1 MSDRREI
8 PIVDLAPGLRAHEP
22 ELLAALSRVLRS
34 GTFIGGPE
42 VDAFEA
48 ELAAYLG
55 VRAVV
60 GVNSGTDALCIA
72 LRGLDVRA
80 GDEVLVPAFGF
91 IASAEAVS
99 AVGGVPVFVDV
110 EPGSLNVDPAAIDA
124 AVTPRTKGI
133 IAVHLFGQAAAM
145 DEILER
151 CDALGLWVLEDAA
164 QALGGR
170 HRRGRVGSLGRAAAL
185 SFFPTKNLGACG
197 DGGAISTDDLHLAR
211 AARSLRQH
219 GSRTKYVS
227 ERLGHNS
234 RLDALQATLLRV
246 RLPGLDA
253 SIEGRRAAAARYDAL
268 LGETGLELPWRD
280 PRSHHTFHQYTVR
293 IAGAQ
298 RDAVQRRLVERG
310 IGAVVHYPLPLHLQ
324 PVYRQRACDAAGERR
339 LPHAEAACRSVLS
352 LPLWP
357 EISLDD
363 QRRVASALVEALAE
377 VG

>member
-1 MSDRREI
+1 MSERREI
-8 PIVDLAPGLRAHEP
+8 PIVDLAPGLRAQEP
-22 ELLAALSRVLRS
+22 ELLAAVSRVLRS

-42 VDAFEA
+42 VEAFEA

-60 GVNSGTDALCIA
+60 GVNSGTDALCIS
-72 LRGLDVRA
+72 LRGLGVRP

-99 AVGGVPVFVDV
+99 AVGGVPVFADV
-110 EPGSLNVDPAAIDA
+110 EPGTLNIDPAALEA
-124 AVTPRTKGI
+124 GVTPRTKGV

-145 DEILER
+145 DELLER

-197 DGGAISTDDLHLAR
+197 DGGAIATDDLELADV
-211 AARSLRQH
+211 ARSLRQH
-219 GSRTKYVS
+219 GSRVKYVS
-227 ERLGHNS
+227 ERIGHNS
-234 RLDALQATLLRV
+234 RLDALQAAILRV
-246 RLPGLDA
+246 KLPGLDA
-253 SIEGRRAAAARYDAL
+253 SIERRRAAAARYDL
-268 LGETGLELPWRD
+268 LLAGTELELPWRD
-280 PRSHHTFHQYTVR
+280 PRSHHTFHQYSVR
-293 IAGAQ
+293 IGGGR
-298 RDAVQRRLVERG
+298 RDNVQRRLAERG

-324 PVYRQRACDAAGERR
+324 PVYRSAGDALGARR
-339 LPHAEAACRSVLS
+339 LPHAEAATRSVLS

-357 EISLDD
+357 EITHAD
-363 QRRVASALVEALAE
+363 QRCVASALVEAL
-377 VG
+377 GDGG